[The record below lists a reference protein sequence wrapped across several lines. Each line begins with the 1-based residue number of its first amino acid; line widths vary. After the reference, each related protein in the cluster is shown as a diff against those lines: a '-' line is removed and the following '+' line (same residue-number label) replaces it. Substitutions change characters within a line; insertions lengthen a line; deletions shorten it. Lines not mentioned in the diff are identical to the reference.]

1 LSGELFW
8 WLLDG
13 GLPSRWESDEAQLD
27 IKLVVISRVL
37 IYTKSQIFFTISQ
50 SKFHNFLKVFI
61 FMSQNLLFRVL

>member
-37 IYTKSQIFFTISQ
+37 IYTKSQIFL
-50 SKFHNFLKVFI
+50 HNLTVKIPQF
-61 FMSQNLLFRVL
+61 S